1 MAFAN
6 SAPVIAD
13 SALGGSLFTR
23 EGRTPESP
31 LPIAGPADTHR
42 MRRTRNLRVVVF
54 IGSSETEKLCFLPH
68 VQMQSQRF

>member
-6 SAPVIAD
+6 SDPVIAD
-13 SALGGSLFTR
+13 SALAGSLFTR
-23 EGRTPESP
+23 ESRMPDCP

-54 IGSSETEKLCFLPH
+54 IRASETEKL
-68 VQMQSQRF
+68 RFVPQL